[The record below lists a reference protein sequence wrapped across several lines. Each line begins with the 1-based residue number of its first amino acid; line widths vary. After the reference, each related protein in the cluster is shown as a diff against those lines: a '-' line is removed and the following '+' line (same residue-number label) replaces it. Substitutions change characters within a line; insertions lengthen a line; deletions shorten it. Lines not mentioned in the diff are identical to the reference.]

1 MAETPSRW
9 KRFVWFL
16 ERAVGA
22 ETRAGGSQIA
32 EAKGIASK
40 ARDMGTME

>member
-1 MAETPSRW
+1 MADTPSRW

-22 ETRAGGSQIA
+22 ETRPGGSQVA
-32 EAKGIASK
+32 EERGWANQ
-40 ARDMGTME
+40 ARDMGSSD